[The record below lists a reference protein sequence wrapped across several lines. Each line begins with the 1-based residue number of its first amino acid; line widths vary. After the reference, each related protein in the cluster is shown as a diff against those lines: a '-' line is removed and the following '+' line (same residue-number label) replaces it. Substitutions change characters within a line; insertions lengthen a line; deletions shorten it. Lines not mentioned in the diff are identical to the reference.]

1 MSLDKTEAILLKSY
15 NWSESSRTVVLFS
28 RRFGRIAL
36 VDRGGRSFKS
46 KRGRLMP
53 FARMEI
59 TFYNTEK
66 ETSGYVSGVDLLKA
80 WSFERDGSL
89 GRLAFGSAGCELL
102 NMLLPEEEPLPNLY
116 DYFATYLEYV
126 EEVDKRSLAGIFL
139 AFFLHLLSQL
149 GYHPSLSN
157 CTGCGRQVVPSSATE
172 EGAYAGGIPFS
183 AERGGIVCPTCQSPT
198 DYYIPLSV
206 ECFEPL
212 VALQSASLREAAAIS
227 VSFGQASRILEVLTK
242 FLSHQ
247 AGVKGDLKSLDFLEK
262 LRNTDLSE

>member
-15 NWSESSRTVVLFS
+15 NWSESSRTVVVFS

-66 ETSGYVSGVDLLKA
+66 ESSGYISGVDLIKA
-80 WSFERDGSL
+80 WSFEGDGSL

-102 NMLLPEEEPLPNLY
+102 HKLLPEEEPLPNLY
-116 DYFATYLEYV
+116 DFFATFLEYV
-126 EEVDKRSLAGIFL
+126 EEVDKRSLAGVFL

-149 GYHPSLSN
+149 GYHPSLGN
-157 CTGCGRQVVPSSATE
+157 CTACGREVAPASSHN
-172 EGAYAGGIPFS
+172 GASVRFS
-183 AERGGIVCPTCQSPT
+183 AERGGVVCSTCQSPT

-212 VALQSASLREAAAIS
+212 VALQSASLREAASIA
-227 VSFGQASRILEVLTK
+227 VSFGQASRILEVLTR